1 MPTRAR
7 VKSTPVSSAPL
18 SPAHA
23 SPADVSPTH
32 ASPTHASPAH
42 ASPIHVSPT
51 HVSPAYLSST
61 PTSSIHASSIHIVSR
76 LRFIVPFVV
85 CLLLAPSPFAQEN
98 PSKRRIVNRSVAVY
112 PPLARHMALS
122 GLVKVDALV
131 SPDGTVKAVEVK
143 GGHPVLAQAASNT
156 IRQWKWEPSPHESHE
171 QIEIRFTPPE

>member
-23 SPADVSPTH
+23 SP
-32 ASPTHASPAH
+32 
-42 ASPIHVSPT
+42 IHVSPT
-51 HVSPAYLSST
+51 HVSPAYLSTT
-61 PTSSIHASSIHIVSR
+61 PISAIHASSIHVASR

-98 PSKRRIVNRSVAVY
+98 PSKRRIVTRSAAVY
-112 PPLARHMALS
+112 PALARHMALS